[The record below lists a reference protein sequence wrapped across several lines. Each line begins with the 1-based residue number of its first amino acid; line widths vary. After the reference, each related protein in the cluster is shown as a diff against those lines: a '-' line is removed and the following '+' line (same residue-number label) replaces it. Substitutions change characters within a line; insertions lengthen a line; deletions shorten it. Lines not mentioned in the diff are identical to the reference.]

1 MKHSVVVAGLAAAMC
16 LAVAP
21 AFGQDSAPSA
31 SKSAVAPA
39 KPAPR
44 MPDGKVDFGGK
55 GVWAPIWVLDWAD
68 QKYVEHPVEV
78 PFTAKGLELF
88 QQRRANESKDDP
100 EGYCL
105 PPGVPRYTG
114 TPYPFQ
120 FIQLPD
126 RVVILYEGASHM
138 YRQIFMDGRKHSQ
151 DPNPT
156 WLGESIG
163 TWQGNDTLVVD
174 TVGFNGRTW
183 LDYVGH
189 PSSEKLH
196 VIEKFRR
203 PDLMTLEYQATVED
217 PMMYTKPWTTDF
229 RVKFRPGWDLLEYV
243 CMENNKD
250 LAHLDTSGPK

>member
-1 MKHSVVVAGLAAAMC
+1 MKRNLVSAGLWTAAC
-16 LAVAP
+16 LAIAP
-21 AFGQDSAPSA
+21 AYGQGSASSA
-31 SKSAVAPA
+31 SKPA
-39 KPAPR
+39 ATPARPAPR
-44 MPDGKVDFGGK
+44 LPDGKVDLGGK

-68 QKYVEHPVEV
+68 KKYVEHAVDV

-138 YRQIFMDGRKHSQ
+138 YRQVFMDGRKHSQ
-151 DPNPT
+151 DLNPT

-163 TWQGNDTLVVD
+163 SWQDNDTLVVD
-174 TVGFNGRTW
+174 TIGFNGRTW

-203 PDLMTLEYQATVED
+203 PDLLTLEY
-217 PMMYTKPWTTDF
+217 
-229 RVKFRPGWDLLEYV
+229 
-243 CMENNKD
+243 
-250 LAHLDTSGPK
+250 